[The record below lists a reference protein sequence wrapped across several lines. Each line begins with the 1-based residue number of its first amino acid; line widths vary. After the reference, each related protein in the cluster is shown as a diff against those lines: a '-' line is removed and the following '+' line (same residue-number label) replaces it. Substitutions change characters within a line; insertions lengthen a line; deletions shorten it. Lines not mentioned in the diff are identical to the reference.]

1 MTLAYTELK
10 KFEGIGSK
18 VAEKLVKYFG
28 GELEAVNAIKNY
40 KVTEIAAIRGISFK
54 KAFKLVN
61 DYREKQ
67 IGISLEEILR
77 SQEIKRIHESILKIA
92 SSYANT
98 MQGRDAISLYFP
110 LPRSKIELIQ
120 ERIDYFNDAKNCVEM
135 LDTKNIKEMK
145 FLLSKVKPLKI
156 TGSSVIRKK
165 LILVDDEEDYQN
177 ILEEDLTK
185 FCDIDL
191 IDRRKLEDEEFFIEA
206 SNNYDL
212 IFIISSQNYTFLEE
226 FENIIYL
233 NEFELMKIIP
243 ENVLNVFALNK
254 ITIKAAREL
263 YKKILRLKEN
273 KSIKKFQDP
282 NDLEIL
288 NEINEFL
295 NLINPDGTLKE
306 DINPEIFKLRQNLD
320 EFDGFLHDLE
330 YEINESI
337 TNQINGLEIKLSG
350 NQILDILKVGSG
362 LDENELDIR
371 KYLPEEISEIIQN
384 ELKESINKILDAFD
398 LKKNDEE
405 LVFPLFENETGTLPI
420 EVNKLEAKKLKKI
433 IEKRYYMKEY
443 NILLQQA
450 EKIQKYE
457 FKFREIIQ
465 KIFTFDE
472 FFAIGLFSTEYG
484 LNPPRIS
491 QDDIGVSFQRGF
503 NLFLKENELEVDD
516 FRVEKVNY
524 KIGVS
529 PLFDEETQNERTI
542 ILSGAN
548 SGGKTCLLQTIA
560 QISIMAQMG
569 ILVPAETCIVSI
581 FDELYYYE
589 KSSGMLNSGAFEAS
603 LRQFNYTCLSDKVK
617 LVLFDELEA
626 ITEPGSATKIIARLL
641 ELLDASNNCVC
652 CLVSH
657 LAEQIKSVIQIPIR
671 IDGIEA
677 SGIKNGRL
685 IVNRNPRF
693 NYLARSMPYLII
705 EKLIMQSDG
714 KEREIYEQLMSRMK

>member
-503 NLFLKENELEVDD
+503 NLFLKENVLEVDD

>member
-433 IEKRYYMKEY
+433 IEK
-443 NILLQQA
+443 
-450 EKIQKYE
+450 
-457 FKFREIIQ
+457 
-465 KIFTFDE
+465 IFTFDE

-503 NLFLKENELEVDD
+503 NLFLKENVLEVDD

-603 LRQFNYTCLSDKVK
+603 LRQ
-617 LVLFDELEA
+617 
-626 ITEPGSATKIIARLL
+626 
-641 ELLDASNNCVC
+641 
-652 CLVSH
+652 
-657 LAEQIKSVIQIPIR
+657 
-671 IDGIEA
+671 
-677 SGIKNGRL
+677 
-685 IVNRNPRF
+685 
-693 NYLARSMPYLII
+693 LII
-705 EKLIMQSDG
+705 LAFLIKLN
-714 KEREIYEQLMSRMK
+714 